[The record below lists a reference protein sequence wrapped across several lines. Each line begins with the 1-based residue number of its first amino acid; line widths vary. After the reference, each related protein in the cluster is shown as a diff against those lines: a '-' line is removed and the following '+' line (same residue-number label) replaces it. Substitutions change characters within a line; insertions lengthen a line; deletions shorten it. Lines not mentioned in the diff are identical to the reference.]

1 MTQDFISTPTNLN
14 NYDRTN
20 DPCGHRAGN
29 QEQANG
35 LTERIDR
42 TSLNAFSGANNQINR
57 TIMTE
62 RILFKKGRRII
73 CYIDIMPE
81 KIEVKTGKPSDATC
95 ISWKYQPNELERAK
109 ATATEFFDN
118 VTRI

>member
-1 MTQDFISTPTNLN
+1 MKTAI
-14 NYDRTN
+14 
-20 DPCGHRAGN
+20 
-29 QEQANG
+29 
-35 LTERIDR
+35 I
-42 TSLNAFSGANNQINR
+42 
-57 TIMTE
+57 TE

-81 KIEVKTGKPSDATC
+81 KIEVKIGKPSNATC